1 MKRKITYIFMSI
13 LSFFTFSPI
22 YAKTKVV
29 ACGNIKEVPYK
40 ILQLSNTGIN
50 IIQII
55 VPIILVVMGAID
67 FLKAISSQKEDEIKK
82 AQGTFIKRLIMGA
95 LVYFVI
101 VIVKFLISIIGNDD
115 SIWGCVEC
123 FVVNAGNCK

>member
-1 MKRKITYIFMSI
+1 MTA
-13 LSFFTFSPI
+13 LSFFALSPV
-22 YAKTKVV
+22 YAKTKIVT
-29 ACGNIKEVPYK
+29 CGKIKEMPYK
-40 ILQLSNTGIN
+40 VLQLSNTGIN

-55 VPIILVVMGAID
+55 VPIILVVMGAVD
-67 FLKAISSQKEDEIKK
+67 FLKAISSQKEEDIKK

-95 LVYFVI
+95 LVYFVV

-123 FVVNAGNCK
+123 FVVDAGNCN

>member
-1 MKRKITYIFMSI
+1 M
-13 LSFFTFSPI
+13 
-22 YAKTKVV
+22 
-29 ACGNIKEVPYK
+29 
-40 ILQLSNTGIN
+40 
-50 IIQII
+50 
-55 VPIILVVMGAID
+55 PIILVVMGVVD
-67 FLKAISSQKEDEIKK
+67 FLKAISSQKEDDIKK

-123 FVVNAGNCK
+123 FVVNAGGCK